1 MLHSSRFRQKYLKDE
16 SPHVHRMFY
25 LPSLYFRLI
34 TMISLCSKS
43 FCTPS
48 IHHLYTWKLLSAV
61 HRLTGSPHLWVEPW
75 RDISW
80 NFQNVQLEAVQVVWR
95 TLCRLFALHSIDD
108 LVFKIVSESKA
119 EKCPSPLGAMC
130 LSNLSSEESFKK
142 CDWCHVVELLCRLS
156 LGLAH
161 V

>member
-1 MLHSSRFRQKYLKDE
+1 MLHSSRFRQTYLKDE

-25 LPSLYFRLI
+25 LPSLYLRLI
-34 TMISLCSKS
+34 TMISICSKW

-48 IHHLYTWKLLSAV
+48 IYHLYTWKRLSAV

-80 NFQNVQLEAVQVVWR
+80 NFRNFQLEAVQVVWR

-108 LVFKIVSESKA
+108 LVIFKIVSESKA
-119 EKCPSPLGAMC
+119 KNVQVHLVQCVCQISQVR
-130 LSNLSSEESFKK
+130 NLSKLWLMS
-142 CDWCHVVELLCRLS
+142 CGWTPL
-156 LGLAH
+156 
-161 V
+161 

>member
-1 MLHSSRFRQKYLKDE
+1 MLHSSRCRQKYLTDE

-43 FCTPS
+43 FSTPS

-80 NFQNVQLEAVQVVWR
+80 NFQNFQLEAVG

-119 EKCPSPLGAMC
+119 KNVQVR
-130 LSNLSSEESFKK
+130 NLSKQN